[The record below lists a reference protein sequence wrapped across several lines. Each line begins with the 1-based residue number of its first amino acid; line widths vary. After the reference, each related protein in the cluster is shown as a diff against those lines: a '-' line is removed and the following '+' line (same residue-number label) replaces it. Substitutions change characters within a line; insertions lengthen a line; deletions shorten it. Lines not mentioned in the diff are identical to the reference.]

1 MEQDNRG
8 IEEAIQILSKISE
21 EANFCCNA
29 SMDTEE
35 VLVLLDK
42 VIEILNK
49 FKNLE
54 NV

>member
-1 MEQDNRG
+1 MGQDNRSIKEAVTI
-8 IEEAIQILSKISE
+8 IEKVSK

-42 VIEILNK
+42 VKKILQ
-49 FKNLE
+49 E
-54 NV
+54 W

>member
-1 MEQDNRG
+1 MEQDNG
-8 IEEAIQILSKISE
+8 SIDKAIQIISIISE

-42 VIEILNK
+42 VVEILNK
-49 FKNLE
+49 LKK
-54 NV
+54 

>member
-1 MEQDNRG
+1 MGQDNRS
-8 IEEAIQILSKISE
+8 IEEAITIVEKVIK

-42 VIEILNK
+42 LK
-49 FKNLE
+49 KNLQRLKDE
-54 NV
+54 